1 MQTPKETFHENIK
14 RRVFFIMRNIG
25 NLKLNIKELALL
37 KSKPVEYIEE
47 VLIKS
52 YSHKPYLAQMPYDRN
67 TRNPY
72 KMCARWMALDEYED
86 DLMKQIEDL
95 DEQCEKAIDNYINSK
110 DQLDQLI
117 HEDLPNARADINS
130 DIGEYGI
137 DVNWDGVEYA
147 SDVDEY
153 LQSEKERVR
162 ENLVD
167 TIFMDDKFPAHSDV
181 YQDLVELDPDFEED
195 GLVDTYVKENWL
207 DPYLDATSFVEVS
220 GHCNAED
227 KQKIDDFIS
236 QLESLNISPNS
247 IDDSGTPLVEQR
259 EKIINSLRQL
269 QANSVDEIPE
279 SDLYQK
285 REDLERRRD
294 VLERD
299 VENYKREVINT
310 KKSVHERNVALYEVA
325 NEKQNCADIFSET
338 SGTREN
344 IEEYVGS
351 VDFEQYLNDDRTVK
365 ADFLDAQRQVAL
377 DNGDPWYE

>member
-1 MQTPKETFHENIK
+1 
-14 RRVFFIMRNIG
+14 MRNIG

-181 YQDLVELDPDFEED
+181 YQDLVELDLSKFRTDKVIKMFKMFSYCTSLKKLD
-195 GLVDTYVKENWL
+195 LSKFKTIKVKEMNNMFAGCSAL
-207 DPYLDATSFVEVS
+207 EEINLTSFNTFNVEDMGSMFSSCSSLKKLDLSNFNTKSVKNMSNMFYQCSSLKELNVS
-220 GHCNAED
+220 N
-227 KQKIDDFIS
+227 F
-236 QLESLNISPNS
+236 N
-247 IDDSGTPLVEQR
+247 T
-259 EKIINSLRQL
+259 
-269 QANSVDEIPE
+269 
-279 SDLYQK
+279 
-285 REDLERRRD
+285 
-294 VLERD
+294 
-299 VENYKREVINT
+299 ENVINMSMMFGKCSSLKELNLSSFNT
-310 KKSVHERNVALYEVA
+310 INVEDMRSMFYGASSLI
-325 NEKQNCADIFSET
+325 N
-338 SGTREN
+338 
-344 IEEYVGS
+344 
-351 VDFEQYLNDDRTVK
+351 
-365 ADFLDAQRQVAL
+365 LD
-377 DNGDPWYE
+377 